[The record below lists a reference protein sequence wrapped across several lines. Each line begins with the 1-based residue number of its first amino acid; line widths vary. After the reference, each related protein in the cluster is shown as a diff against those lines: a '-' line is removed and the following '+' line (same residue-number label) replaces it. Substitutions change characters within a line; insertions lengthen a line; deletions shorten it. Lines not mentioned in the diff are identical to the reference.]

1 LLTLE
6 KDYDDRKN
14 IENFSSSY
22 LMPMRDRWNFIPV
35 MVQQQAASQ
44 ESVENMKANRLRP
57 TPDGLG
63 ISKNTQQDADTLI
76 GLFAPSRHNIL
87 NWERYD
93 VSRLGD
99 SHRELSIL
107 LNRRGNSVTTQLY
120 FNGAANFF
128 KELPKVSEMADV
140 VYSKI
145 QKHDVNT
152 KELWT

>member
-1 LLTLE
+1 
-6 KDYDDRKN
+6 
-14 IENFSSSY
+14 
-22 LMPMRDRWNFIPV
+22 MPMRDRWNFIPV